1 MKSIFNNTLLAV
13 FFITFTFISGCSNT
27 SNSRK
32 TQSEKEVY
40 ELAQDALRVS
50 NWERAIEYLGL
61 LEEFYP
67 FGLYAEQSQ
76 LELIYANYRNGDFD
90 LAIAS
95 ADRFIR
101 LNPQHRNIDYAYY
114 MRGISSYSQDS
125 AVNSFSPVDITQK
138 DIGTA
143 RDAFNYFGQFL
154 SAYPNS
160 PYALDAQKRM
170 TYLKNVMAR
179 SEINVANYYFKRE
192 AYLAAANRGR
202 FVVENMQGT
211 PAVPDALATMAMAYH
226 MLGKQALADSAAEV
240 LVTNYPD
247 YPTLDNGKFDFE
259 FNFELQKTLL
269 SYATLGLFDKR
280 PTIKFD
286 SRKKYDPFYSNN
298 FNDFKALTPT
308 IN

>member
-1 MKSIFNNTLLAV
+1 MKSIFNNTLLTV
-13 FFITFTFISGCSNT
+13 FFIGLTLVAGCSSS

-32 TQSEKEVY
+32 TKSEKEVY

-76 LELIYANYRNGDFD
+76 LELIYANFRNDDFE

-154 SAYPNS
+154 SAYPSS

-211 PAVPDALATMAMAYH
+211 PAVPDALATMAMGYF
-226 MLGKQALADSAAEV
+226 MLGKQELANTAAQILEA
-240 LVTNYPD
+240 NYPD
-247 YPTLDNGKFDFE
+247 YPALKDGAFDFE

-286 SRKKYDPFYSNN
+286 TRKKYDPFYSN
-298 FNDFKALTPT
+298 DFSDIDALSPT
-308 IN
+308 N